1 MSLFLGINTVQFVTV
16 THQKLNIY
24 DKRSPTKAPT
34 KGPMKAPTKGPTKGP
49 MKGLTK
55 GLIKGQIK
63 GPTFFLKICG

>member
-1 MSLFLGINTVQFVTV
+1 MSLFLGINIVQFVTV

-34 KGPMKAPTKGPTKGP
+34 KAPTNGPTKGP

-55 GLIKGQIK
+55 GPIKSQIKGQ
-63 GPTFFLKICG
+63 TFFLKICG